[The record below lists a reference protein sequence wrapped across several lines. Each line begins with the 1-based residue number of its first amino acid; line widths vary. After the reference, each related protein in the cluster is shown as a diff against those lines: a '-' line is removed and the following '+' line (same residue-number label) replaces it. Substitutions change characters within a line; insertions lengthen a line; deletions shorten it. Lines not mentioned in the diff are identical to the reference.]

1 MPKFEAKDYI
11 RVDGPGQQTITSLAY
26 WLTSDGINPITAE
39 LIQKAIDEDD
49 DAEFAEAFDG
59 ASKVDARAFL
69 ERWELSY
76 MPYWSGEE
84 VARVIAMSGSTR
96 NAATAL
102 RAITLAQQ
110 AGELAQA
117 FTPRQGVLWA
127 MARGYMLDG
136 DICQLVGV
144 QPGQYG
150 HPHNSLSESVP
161 VIEPSTVQSDTQ
173 VIPPPELVLGAKVHR
188 TKTRIRLLDSEITRA
203 CENVGNNDYH
213 AVWTA
218 LTEMA
223 LAATPPFTGE
233 VDAPEGIAYNKEGKV
248 AYLSKDAL
256 RQRIKK
262 LVDSGH

>member
-26 WLTSDGINPITAE
+26 WLTPEGINPITAE
-39 LIQKAIDEDD
+39 LVQKAIEEDD
-49 DAEFAEAFDG
+49 DAQFAEAFDG
-59 ASKVDARAFL
+59 ASKDDARAFI
-69 ERWELSY
+69 EKWEICY

-96 NAATAL
+96 NEATAS

-136 DICQLVGV
+136 DICQLVGA

-150 HPHNSLSESVP
+150 HPHSSLSDSVQ
-161 VIEPSTVQSDTQ
+161 VIEQSTVQSDIQ
-173 VIPPPELVLGAKVHR
+173 VTAPPELVLGAKIYR
-188 TKTRIRLLDSEITRA
+188 TKTRTRLLDSEIAHA
-203 CENVGNNDYH
+203 CKNVGSNDYH
-213 AVWTA
+213 VVWTA
-218 LTEMA
+218 LTEVA

-233 VDAPEGIAYNKEGKV
+233 VDASKGIAYNKEGKV
-248 AYLSKDAL
+248 DYLTKDAL
-256 RQRIKK
+256 RQRLKK
-262 LVDSGH
+262 